1 MASGI
6 RFLSKP
12 WRFFNQ
18 LKTDFSHTSSRAILS
33 CRQSSTTS
41 KVLSVEE
48 ARSENWRRRVDLAA
62 SYRIFEKFNLHEGVC
77 NHLSMMA
84 PAANGEGEVMLIVP
98 YGLHWSEVKAS
109 SFVGLNE
116 KREVVE
122 GQGEV
127 ETSAS
132 TIHTGVHLAR
142 PDAVCAYHLHPPYCT
157 AIGSLKNPKLRMVH
171 QNSCLFYN
179 RIAYDRDYSGL
190 STDDEEG
197 MRTARQLGDKSVLFM
212 CNHGVM
218 AVAPNAAKAIDDIY
232 YLERAAMTQV
242 LAMSTGQELFELP
255 DELAKLSHQQLDG
268 PGIREPFYNA
278 LFESL
283 KRILAKECPDYM
295 E

>member
-116 KREVVE
+116 K
-122 GQGEV
+122 
-127 ETSAS
+127 
-132 TIHTGVHLAR
+132 H
-142 PDAVCAYHLHPPYCT
+142 AVCAYHLHPPYCT